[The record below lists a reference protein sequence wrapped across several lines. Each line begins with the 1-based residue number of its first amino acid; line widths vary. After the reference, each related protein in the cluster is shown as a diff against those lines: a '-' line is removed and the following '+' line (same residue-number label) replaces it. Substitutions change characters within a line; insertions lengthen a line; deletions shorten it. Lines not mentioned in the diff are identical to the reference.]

1 MAENSPGRSDPRI
14 GGAVTVGAGRGFRLR
29 FGFRWESVMW
39 AVRVE
44 VGGVG
49 SRSQLFV
56 RNVDSGCCRVPGGR
70 SLGRVLL
77 GKSGKVRDWLCH
89 RAAIV

>member
-1 MAENSPGRSDPRI
+1 MAENSPGRSDPRS
-14 GGAVTVGAGRGFRLR
+14 GGAVTVGVGRGFRFR
-29 FGFRWESVMW
+29 FGFLWESVMC

-56 RNVDSGCCRVPGGR
+56 RNVDSGCCRVPAGR
-70 SLGRVLL
+70 SLGRVL
-77 GKSGKVRDWLCH
+77 
-89 RAAIV
+89 